1 MAINVFRHFGYALL
15 ADEAAD
21 SEGNVVKTYK
31 RVCVKTWNIEA
42 QNGDYFE
49 VERGKEY
56 TTSEEK
62 DGHVVV
68 FSNFWVPVPVECFA
82 GEQVFTKS

>member
-1 MAINVFRHFGYALL
+1 M
-15 ADEAAD
+15 
-21 SEGNVVKTYK
+21 KTYK
-31 RVCVKTWNIEA
+31 RICVKTWNIEA
-42 QNGDYFE
+42 QNGDYFK